1 MNILE
6 TDQWCLLLPP
16 EWIAERD
23 DDIVH
28 ITDRD
33 GVGELEITT
42 LCADTGAITI
52 GDVKSM
58 ALEESPEVGQWEP
71 VRLGAFE
78 GVSGEFVE
86 DGAAITEWYVA
97 KEAVL
102 LYITYL
108 CNEED
113 AGMDLAAI
121 VEMLSTLVL
130 GDSPAT

>member
-33 GVGELEITT
+33 EVGELEITT
-42 LCADTGAITI
+42 LCSDTGAIAI
-52 GDVKSM
+52 HDLKSM

-71 VRLGAFE
+71 AFLGAFE

-97 KEAVL
+97 KESVL

-108 CNEED
+108 CDEED
-113 AGMDLAAI
+113 AGMDLAA
-121 VEMLSTLVL
+121 VVDMLSTLVL
-130 GDSPAT
+130 GDLPPA

>member
-28 ITDRD
+28 ITDQD

-42 LCADTGAITI
+42 LCSDTGAITI

-78 GVSGEFVE
+78 GVSGEFFE

-108 CNEED
+108 CDEED

-121 VEMLSTLVL
+121 VDILSTLVL
-130 GDSPAT
+130 GDSALA